1 MTSKLCMILYELIIN
16 HHQNYASSNWV
27 FPLFVTK

>member
-1 MTSKLCMILYELIIN
+1 MYDLYELIIN